1 MSVRN
6 TVICIAKDI
15 NMDRSYKNTLAL
27 DAMQIVRLC
36 QANSVY
42 MDTNYS
48 FIRTENRIKIQAPF
62 EQIWTGNYCYIK
74 NREVLQFFFV
84 TEVNYIADGTTEIK
98 VEEDVLTTY
107 KSKGFVSAYCE
118 RQHPQTD
125 EMYANTVT
133 EPITPSNYRKN
144 GAPMYLDCNPTRFAG
159 IFTEFYDNGEFRQPD
174 AKFDGTAH
182 QGCALHFEYSDLS
195 QSGLASLMRYYQN
208 YVEAGKGADLV
219 DARYIP
225 EGHSLSDPLRVTLPE
240 PNGIQLYQPKN
251 KKIYNYPYT
260 FVQLSNNN
268 GSILQL
274 KPELLESRRFL
285 MVSLHNVSNT
295 QVFAFPENYMGRVN
309 NFDYGLMIDNFP
321 HIELPTDSQLEWYG
335 KASREFKQGLIGKLV
350 SAGLSIA
357 LAPVTG
363 GFSLAGA
370 AMAVGSVVTDMTA
383 IATHTDDTP
392 DTVRGQSGGDL
403 MSQACQKFTFRI
415 ENMSLPREQ
424 AEVVDDFFTRF
435 GYAQSNTM
443 PINVTN
449 PRFHCHYVKTA
460 PGECVIQGIPQE
472 KADIINAAFNNG
484 ITFWDSNENY
494 GNYNLK

>member
-1 MSVRN
+1 MSLRN
-6 TVICIAKDI
+6 SIICIARDI

-27 DAMQIVRLC
+27 DSMQIVRLC
-36 QANSVY
+36 QAKSIY

-48 FIRTENRIKIQAPF
+48 FIRTENRIKIQAPY

-74 NREVLQFFFV
+74 NRDVLQFFFV
-84 TEVNYIADGTTEIK
+84 TDVRYIADGTTEIK

-107 KSKGFVSAYCE
+107 KSKGFVPAYCE

-125 EMYANTVT
+125 EKYANTVT

-144 GAPMYLDCNPTRFAG
+144 GAPMYLDASPDQIIG
-159 IFTEFYDNGEFRQPD
+159 IFTEHYTGGSFIPPTID
-174 AKFDGTAH
+174 FDSSLHLGN
-182 QGCALHFEYSDLS
+182 ALHFAYFNISK
-195 QSGLASLMRYYQN
+195 SGLEGLANYFQN
-208 YVEAGKGADLV
+208 YVEAGKAGDLV
-219 DARYIP
+219 DARYSLGNI
-225 EGHSLSDPLRVTLPE
+225 SLSNPRRVTLPE
-240 PNGIQLYQPKN
+240 PDGIQYHQPKN
-251 KKIYNYPYT
+251 KKLYNYPYT
-260 FVQLSNNN
+260 FVQFSNNN
-268 GSILQL
+268 GSVLQL
-274 KPELLESRRFL
+274 KPELLESRQFL
-285 MVSLHNVSNT
+285 MVSAHTTSGN
-295 QVFAFPENYMGRVN
+295 QAFAFPENYMGRVN
-309 NFDYGLMIDNFP
+309 NFDYGLMIDNYP
-321 HIELPTDSQLEWYG
+321 HIELPADSLAEWYG
-335 KASREFKQGLIGKLV
+335 KASREFKQGLIGKLA

-370 AMAVGSVVTDMTA
+370 AMAVGSVVTDMTT
-383 IATHTDDTP
+383 IATHSDDTP
-392 DTVRGQSGGDL
+392 DTVKGQSGGDL
-403 MSQACQKFTFRI
+403 ISQVCSKFNFRL
-415 ENMSLPREQ
+415 ENMSLPKEQ